1 MLGQH
6 QNVCRGL
13 PIHSEENYR
22 SHSYFLLR
30 RSGCGA
36 CVTVALNSV
45 ILGKMT
51 MFRSSSKSILTFW
64 PLLDRPCKNRLPS
77 FLLAVV
83 CNLQNALHQRA
94 HTAVSQLGPTV
105 IVVCTSVIAVQPSR
119 RLLSGQTF
127 RATFSV
133 ASTSL
138 SAENYDPQ
146 VAVTALNVTSV
157 GTALSGTLAVRTL

>member
-1 MLGQH
+1 MQE
-6 QNVCRGL
+6 Q
-13 PIHSEENYR
+13 
-22 SHSYFLLR
+22 
-30 RSGCGA
+30 
-36 CVTVALNSV
+36 VTVLFA
-45 ILGKMT
+45 
-51 MFRSSSKSILTFW
+51 RS
-64 PLLDRPCKNRLPS
+64 RLQ
-77 FLLAVV
+77 LAERF
-83 CNLQNALHQRA
+83 ASARLH
-94 HTAVSQLGPTV
+94 AVSQLGPTV

-146 VAVTALNVTSV
+146 AAVTALNVTSV